1 MVATV
6 VYCRIS
12 RDREGSHLGVK
23 RQEDDCVALAGRLG
37 WQVVDVIID
46 NDRSA
51 YSGRARPGYEQML
64 ADIEH
69 GRYQAVVA
77 WHPDRLHRS
86 PTELERFIDVI
97 ESTGTQVATC
107 QAGPVDLSSPAG
119 RMTARVVGAVARHES
134 EHKAAR
140 LQRKHLELAMAGKS
154 SGGGRRPFGY
164 RRVLD
169 TSGRISHFEIDEE
182 EAEHIREAVRRVL
195 AGDGVRT
202 ICRDWRL
209 RGVATVTGA
218 VWSQT
223 TVRRMLASGRI
234 AGMRMHRGE
243 MVAEAEWPAILSVDE
258 LLQVRA
264 ALDARSTAPGSRART
279 YLLAGLLIC
288 GACSRKLGVRPSA
301 QKKRRYACTIDR
313 GGCNNVGVSADGLEG
328 FIVDAAL
335 TVLDTPALAES
346 VQRKSVEANQVGGDL
361 AGIDTRLD
369 ELAALWAGGSLTMRE
384 WTAARE
390 ALQKRRESA
399 EDRLRHVALR
409 GATAELIG
417 AGGALR
423 DTWENLSFDQR
434 RGVLVAVIDSIVI
447 APRTR
452 AMNRFDPD
460 RVDVRWKV

>member
-1 MVATV
+1 MIAAV

-12 RDREGSHLGVK
+12 RDREGAHLGVK
-23 RQEDDCVALAGRLG
+23 RQEEDCLALARRLG
-37 WQVVDVIID
+37 WQVAEVIVD

-51 YSGRARPGYEQML
+51 YSGKSRPGYEQML
-64 ADIEH
+64 VDLGL
-69 GRYQAVVA
+69 GRYQAVLA

-97 ESTGTQVATC
+97 ESTGTHVATC

-140 LQRKHLELAMAGKS
+140 LQRKHLELARAGKS

-169 TSGRISHFEIDEE
+169 DSGHISHLEVDEN
-182 EAEHIREAVRRVL
+182 EAELIREAMRRVL

-218 VWSQT
+218 VWSPT
-223 TVRRMLASGRI
+223 TVRRMLSSGRI
-234 AGMRMHRGE
+234 AGMRMHHGA
-243 MVAEAEWPAILSVDE
+243 MVAEAEWPAIVTVDE
-258 LLQVRA
+258 VLQVRA
-264 ALDARSTAPGSRART
+264 ALDARSTTPGSRARS
-279 YLLAGLLIC
+279 YLLSGLLIC
-288 GACSRKLGVRPSA
+288 GACSMKLGVRPSA
-301 QKKRRYACTIDR
+301 QKKRRYACIADR
-313 GGCNNVGVSADGLEG
+313 GGCNNVGITADGLEA
-328 FIVDAAL
+328 FIVEAAL

-346 VQRKSVEANQVGGDL
+346 VRRKSVEATEVGGDI
-361 AGIDTRLD
+361 ASIDGRLD
-369 ELAALWAGGSLTMRE
+369 ELAALWAEGALTMRE

-390 ALQKRRESA
+390 ALQRRRDAA

-409 GATAELIG
+409 GTTAELVG
-417 AGGALR
+417 AGGALC
-423 DTWENLSFDQR
+423 DAWADLSFDQR

-452 AMNRFDPD
+452 SMNRFDPE